1 MKKYVYII
9 AAFFII
15 VTIISISIY
24 DYKKLNQNNYYQNT
38 PDVSLDIQ
46 LPVTTTNIWN
56 AINELNKKDSTL
68 ETSENTNTELYYK
81 AITDAQGSIV
91 ELQPVEVVVSV
102 TATTEDP
109 QVTQVP
115 STEYD
120 NVN

>member
-56 AINELNKKDSTL
+56 AINELNKKDFTL

>member
-56 AINELNKKDSTL
+56 AINELNQKDSTL

-91 ELQPVEVVVSV
+91 ELQPVEVVVSI
-102 TATTEDP
+102 TATTDDP
-109 QVTQVP
+109 QVTQAP
-115 STEYD
+115 SSEAD
-120 NVN
+120 KIN

>member
-56 AINELNKKDSTL
+56 AINELNKKDLLLKQVKTQ
-68 ETSENTNTELYYK
+68 TPNYTTK
-81 AITDAQGSIV
+81 Q
-91 ELQPVEVVVSV
+91 LQMLKVLLLNSN
-102 TATTEDP
+102 
-109 QVTQVP
+109 Q
-115 STEYD
+115 
-120 NVN
+120 

>member
-56 AINELNKKDSTL
+56 AINELNQKDSTL